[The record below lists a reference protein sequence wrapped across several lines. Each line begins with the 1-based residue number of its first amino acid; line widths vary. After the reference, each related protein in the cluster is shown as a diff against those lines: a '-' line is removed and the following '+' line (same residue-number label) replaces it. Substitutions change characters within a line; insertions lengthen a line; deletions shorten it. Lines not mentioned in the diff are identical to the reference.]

1 MADFKRE
8 LNAEVGTFS
17 DVLLGPMKL
26 SLGNEAS
33 EEIDRYLGDSKV
45 QVSENG
51 GINLAKLIATKSH
64 V

>member
-1 MADFKRE
+1 MADFKSE

-26 SLGNEAS
+26 TLGNEAS

-45 QVSENG
+45 QVSEFQVG
-51 GINLAKLIATKSH
+51 FAGI
-64 V
+64 